1 VNVAQAAQNPGLRN
15 LIVRVL
21 TRDPHSEARLDAQS
35 PGLLDAMGV
44 NRARLA
50 AMRGDAPKATPAVVA
65 PIEPPAPVPAP
76 QITTTAA
83 PEHGARRSRR

>member
-1 VNVAQAAQNPGLRN
+1 MNVAQAAQNPGLRN

-35 PGLLDAMGV
+35 PGLLV
-44 NRARLA
+44 